1 MDYVRSFTMDIKFII
16 IAVLAMYITA
26 KVFASAKALPAV
38 VGFCGVFTMLLVAW
52 NAIASKIH

>member
-1 MDYVRSFTMDIKFII
+1 MDIKFII

-26 KVFASAKALPAV
+26 KVFATAKALPAV

-52 NAIASKIH
+52 NAIASKFH